1 LDYHPIIFSLP
12 NTLKPEATGVY
23 CVVVSVVGKVLRRRV
38 TSMAKMREV
47 ARLTK
52 LSDATPVANE
62 FHPREK
68 AMQILKTPNK
78 TSRINSFDGLLSR
91 PNELLDYLS
100 I

>member
-1 LDYHPIIFSLP
+1 
-12 NTLKPEATGVY
+12 
-23 CVVVSVVGKVLRRRV
+23 
-38 TSMAKMREV
+38 MAKMREV

-52 LSDATPVANE
+52 LSDATTPVANE

-78 TSRINSFDGLLSR
+78 TSRINSFDGLLSH